1 MASKSKRARMA
12 PIRNPSKTFLY
23 WTIAVFVVKLLII
36 FNIQGGNIEISG
48 RPFFLDGVW
57 LGADGENYL
66 KGYDALSR
74 DGLFSK
80 EGILNYW
87 PAGYPFF
94 ILFLAVLGKSWA
106 LTTLAIVQSAIFSF
120 AVYFFAEQV
129 SRTRLR
135 NFSYLTFMLII
146 LNPTLSLSSLAVGY
160 ESLAASG
167 ILLVVGLIIKD
178 FVEKN
183 NQQFVKYLIIS
194 SAVFGFLAFIQ
205 PRLIAPGVLINFLW
219 ILTRKNIQAGMFL
232 IVMSLVI
239 SIFFP
244 ASLAYRN
251 FKAVGLPVV
260 STNLGV
266 TMNIGAGDNSSG
278 GYSSKAEG
286 VPCVKTGDAAEQ
298 DNQLVKCVLTWYLSN
313 PTKGI
318 QLFYN
323 KSIYFWSPWF
333 GPEANGTMARNPWLK
348 INPLK
353 NIASTTKEGADL
365 VFGSFGKLVSWI
377 WLLSG
382 IALLLYGFK
391 FLWQKK
397 SLERFIASMA
407 MVIILI
413 NWLISL
419 ISIGDHRF
427 RIPIM
432 GMSLFLQAIGIKA
445 LFKGKK
451 PLMVEGPALR

>member
-12 PIRNPSKTFLY
+12 PVRNLNKTFLY

-36 FNIQGGNIEISG
+36 FNIQGGNIEISE
-48 RPFFLDGVW
+48 RQFFLDGVW

-74 DGLFSK
+74 EGLFSK
-80 EGILNYW
+80 EGILSYW
-87 PAGYPFF
+87 PAGYPLF
-94 ILFLAVLGKSWA
+94 ILFLSILGKSWA

-146 LNPTLSLSSLAVGY
+146 LNPTLSLSSLSVGY

-251 FKAVGLPVV
+251 FKSVGLPVV

-278 GYSSKAEG
+278 GYTSKAEG

-353 NIASTTKEGADL
+353 NIASTNKEGADL